1 MRGLTPERRIWRE
14 AWSSRVRLRRPAHI
28 AAVELVA
35 KFGDSGVAAPTQLV
49 EKWERVRVATGVEL
63 QFRTE
68 LARLKPAEL
77 RQVMALVEK
86 ALRKIE
92 IDKNRD

>member
-1 MRGLTPERRIWRE
+1 MSG
-14 AWSSRVRLRRPAHI
+14 V
-28 AAVELVA
+28 VLVA
-35 KFGDSGVAAPTQLV
+35 RFAYSGGEVDRSAAPTQLV
-49 EKWERVRVATGVEL
+49 EKWERVRVARGVEL

-86 ALRKIE
+86 ALRKVGT
-92 IDKNRD
+92 